1 MNLARLECKRID
13 FCGVVSHKEG
23 NYKPTILNIVFKRST
38 INEENNQEFS
48 TTLMRLR

>member
-13 FCGVVSHKEG
+13 FCGVVSHKVG
-23 NYKPTILNIVFKRST
+23 NYKPTLLNIVFKRSI
-38 INEENNQEFS
+38 INKENNHEFL